1 MCEQCYFARPSTKG
15 VLDPRGRQKG
25 DRRMTGKKR
34 DRETGGRQE
43 GDRRETGGRQGNRRE
58 TGGDREVDR
67 REDRQEGDSEGDRIQ
82 AR

>member
-1 MCEQCYFARPSTKG
+1 M
-15 VLDPRGRQKG
+15 LDPRGRQKG

-58 TGGDREVDR
+58 T
-67 REDRQEGDSEGDRIQ
+67 
-82 AR
+82 